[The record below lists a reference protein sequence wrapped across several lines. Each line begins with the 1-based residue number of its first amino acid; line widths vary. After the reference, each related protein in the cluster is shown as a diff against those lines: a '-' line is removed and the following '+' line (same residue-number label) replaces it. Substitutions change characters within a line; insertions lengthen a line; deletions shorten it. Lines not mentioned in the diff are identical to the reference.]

1 MAAIRRAEAHWQ
13 GDLLTRSGAVSAS
26 TSRAFTELPVTW
38 ASRTE
43 EANGRTS
50 PEELLAAVYDGRRFE
65 DGKPIARTIGKEA
78 A

>member
-1 MAAIRRAEAHWQ
+1 MAAMRVSF
-13 GDLLTRSGAVSAS
+13 SGCCYGFGQSLP
-26 TSRAFTELPVTW
+26 SRAFTELPVTW